1 MVTGR
6 GPHENV
12 ITPPA
17 ATART
22 TACEVQLAGVP
33 WPITWPEW
41 TALTAGAAGLAA
53 CLGVRGAVV
62 ALAVAARAVAAPPV
76 RVAAGA
82 GVAWRLRC

>member
-6 GPHENV
+6 GPQENV

-33 WPITWPEW
+33 WPTTWSGW
-41 TALTAGAAGLAA
+41 AVLTAGADGPAA
-53 CLGVRGAVV
+53 PPPARGVV
-62 ALAVAARAVAAPPV
+62 AGPPV
-76 RVAAGA
+76 RVAPAA
-82 GVAWRLRC
+82 GVP